1 MRRNGGQNQTA
12 SRTTLLNLV
21 VLIAFTLQALLV
33 QTHIHNLPGSFL
45 PVSGVSATAP
55 EPSKAPIDIDKCLLC
70 QEFVHGGTYLTPTA
84 ASVLP
89 PSAVVSLLPLVL
101 APVFAAK
108 PHSHN
113 WMGRAPPRA

>member
-1 MRRNGGQNQTA
+1 MRSKNGQTRTVN
-12 SRTTLLNLV
+12 RTTLLNLF

-33 QTHIHNLPGSFL
+33 QTHIHNLPASFL
-45 PVSGVSATAP
+45 PVAGVTASAPA
-55 EPSKAPIDIDKCLLC
+55 PSKAPIDIDKCLLC

-84 ASVLP
+84 AAVLP

-108 PHSHN
+108 SHSHN